1 MKNNFLQS
9 LLYENMN
16 LKYNYNQLIA
26 QLAEF
31 EKEIKDLKNKNNEMN
46 AEILKKNKTIVILME
61 RFDVSPN
68 SPFLQN

>member
-16 LKYNYNQLIA
+16 LKYNYNQLIS

-31 EKEIKDLKNKNNEMN
+31 EKEIKDLKNKNDEMN
-46 AEILKKNKTIVILME
+46 TEILKKNKTIVILME

>member
-1 MKNNFLQS
+1 
-9 LLYENMN
+9 MN
-16 LKYNYNQLIA
+16 LKYNYNQLIS

>member
-1 MKNNFLQS
+1 MKNFFLQN

-16 LKYNYNQLIA
+16 LKYQLS
-26 QLAEF
+26 LF

-46 AEILKKNKTIVILME
+46 AEILKKNKMIIILME
-61 RFDVSPN
+61 RYDVSPN

>member
-1 MKNNFLQS
+1 
-9 LLYENMN
+9 MN
-16 LKYNYNQLIA
+16 LKYNYNQLIS

-31 EKEIKDLKNKNNEMN
+31 EKEIKDLKNKNDEMN
-46 AEILKKNKTIVILME
+46 TEILKKNKTIVILME